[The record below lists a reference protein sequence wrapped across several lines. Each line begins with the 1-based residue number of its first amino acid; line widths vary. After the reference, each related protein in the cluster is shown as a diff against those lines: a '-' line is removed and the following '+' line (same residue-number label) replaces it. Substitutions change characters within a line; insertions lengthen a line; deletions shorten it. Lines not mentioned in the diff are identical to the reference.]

1 MFDELFHGLFDTDFT
16 AVITSADFLLCIGTA
31 LVSGLILAGTAM
43 LRSRVS
49 KSYTVTVAL
58 LPAIVCVLIMMVN
71 GNVGAGV
78 AVAGAFSL
86 VRYRSAPGTARE
98 IAMLFLAMAA
108 GLIAGMGYLGYCLL
122 FTVLMSGI
130 VLLYNALKLGESK
143 RLAAYKTVTV
153 VIPEDLDYTDV
164 FADIFKEYTVSCE
177 LMRVKTT
184 NMGSLFRLTY
194 DVILRDPARE
204 KEMIDAIRCRN
215 GNLEISV
222 SHRETTV
229 AEL

>member
-1 MFDELFHGLFDTDFT
+1 
-16 AVITSADFLLCIGTA
+16 
-31 LVSGLILAGTAM
+31 
-43 LRSRVS
+43 
-49 KSYTVTVAL
+49 
-58 LPAIVCVLIMMVN
+58 
-71 GNVGAGV
+71 
-78 AVAGAFSL
+78 
-86 VRYRSAPGTARE
+86 
-98 IAMLFLAMAA
+98 
-108 GLIAGMGYLGYCLL
+108 
-122 FTVLMSGI
+122 MSGI

-143 RLAAYKTVTV
+143 HLAAYKTVTV

-215 GNLEISV
+215 GNLEIAV
-222 SHRETTV
+222 SHRETAV

>member
-1 MFDELFHGLFDTDFT
+1 M
-16 AVITSADFLLCIGTA
+16 IRR
-31 LVSGLILAGTAM
+31 
-43 LRSRVS
+43 RS
-49 KSYTVTVAL
+49 
-58 LPAIVCVLIMMVN
+58 
-71 GNVGAGV
+71 
-78 AVAGAFSL
+78 
-86 VRYRSAPGTARE
+86 
-98 IAMLFLAMAA
+98 
-108 GLIAGMGYLGYCLL
+108 
-122 FTVLMSGI
+122 
-130 VLLYNALKLGESK
+130 NALKLGESK

-215 GNLEISV
+215 GNLEIAV
-222 SHRETTV
+222 SHRETAV